1 MGERQSD
8 DGNDGIQGATCMSS
22 DAKCGVRV
30 QGGEG
35 GRAVTC
41 EQNRIRQ
48 STVVG
53 HVRLAYAILGPDGTV
68 TAHCMAVFYGYGS
81 QP

>member
-30 QGGEG
+30 QEGGEG
-35 GRAVTC
+35 GRAVT
-41 EQNRIRQ
+41 
-48 STVVG
+48 
-53 HVRLAYAILGPDGTV
+53 L
-68 TAHCMAVFYGYGS
+68 
-81 QP
+81 